1 MKRSPA
7 PASASDPA
15 QNPAQIWLASQS
27 PRRLQLLDQLGVRCA
42 LLLPLPDE
50 DPEALEVVR
59 PSEPAQAYVQ
69 RVTLAKMKAARVRHA
84 RLYGPHGPSSLPIV
98 CADTTVVLGRRILG
112 KPADA
117 VEAHRMLQS
126 LSGRTHRVMTA
137 VAVHDGRRL
146 RSTLVVSRVRMAP
159 LPQSVIAAYVASG
172 EPLGKAGAYAIQ
184 GALAAWIAHIEGSH
198 SAIVGLPLFETS
210 QLLRASGVVLR
221 I

>member
-1 MKRSPA
+1 
-7 PASASDPA
+7 
-15 QNPAQIWLASQS
+15 
-27 PRRLQLLDQLGVRCA
+27 
-42 LLLPLPDE
+42 
-50 DPEALEVVR
+50 
-59 PSEPAQAYVQ
+59 
-69 RVTLAKMKAARVRHA
+69 
-84 RLYGPHGPSSLPIV
+84 
-98 CADTTVVLGRRILG
+98 
-112 KPADA
+112 
-117 VEAHRMLQS
+117 MLQS

-159 LPQSVIAAYVASG
+159 LPESVIAAYVASG